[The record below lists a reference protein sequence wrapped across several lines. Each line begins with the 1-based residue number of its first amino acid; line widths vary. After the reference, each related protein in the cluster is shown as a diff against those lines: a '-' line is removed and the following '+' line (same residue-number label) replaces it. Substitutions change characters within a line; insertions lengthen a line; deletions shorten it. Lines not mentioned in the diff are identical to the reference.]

1 MQIMAFFPTHYQ
13 DEFQIVMADDDPDDR
28 ELMMEAVREMEQR
41 ITATLT
47 LDGRMLL
54 SYLSELL
61 KRNVA
66 LPDLVVMDINMPRM
80 NGKETLIAMKQDPSL
95 EKIPVAILTTSND
108 ERVKDEL
115 TQLGACGFYTK
126 PVELD
131 LYRALIQQMLLE
143 CIPNIP
149 ASSVKQNG

>member
-1 MQIMAFFPTHYQ
+1 MGLFPSDFK

-41 ITATLT
+41 IAATLT

-54 SYLSELL
+54 SYLDELL
-61 KRNVA
+61 RRNVA

-80 NGKETLIAMKQDPSL
+80 NGKEALLAMKQNEAL

-108 ERVKDEL
+108 EQVKDEL

-126 PVELD
+126 PIALEM
-131 LYRALIQQMLLE
+131 YRGLIQQMLLE
-143 CIPNIP
+143 CIPNV
-149 ASSVKQNG
+149 AARVKQND

>member
-1 MQIMAFFPTHYQ
+1 MALFPLTFQ
-13 DEFQIVMADDDPDDR
+13 DEFHIVMADDDPDDR

-41 ITATLT
+41 ISATLT

-54 SYLSELL
+54 SYLEELL
-61 KRNVA
+61 RRNVA

-80 NGKETLIAMKQDPSL
+80 NGKEALIAMKQHDAL

-108 ERVKDEL
+108 EQVKEDL

-126 PVELD
+126 PVEID
-131 LYRALIQQMLLE
+131 MYRSLIQQMLLE
-143 CIPNIP
+143 CIPNV
-149 ASSVKQNG
+149 AARVKQND